1 MGARVGFCVDIIV
14 LRYLHV
20 KTNENAK
27 HYLVEGVCGVRIPLA
42 GKENAF

>member
-1 MGARVGFCVDIIV
+1 MGFCVDIIV

-27 HYLVEGVCGVRIPLA
+27 HYFVEGVCGVRIPLA